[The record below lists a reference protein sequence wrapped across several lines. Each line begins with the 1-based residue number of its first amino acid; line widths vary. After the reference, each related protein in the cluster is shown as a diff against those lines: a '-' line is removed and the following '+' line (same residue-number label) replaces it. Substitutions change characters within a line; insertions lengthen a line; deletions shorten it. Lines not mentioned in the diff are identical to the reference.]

1 MGIQICVQIRRNELM
16 KIKAGQVVKVKDI
29 GQLARVVETV
39 GRNAVLDFYFPEG
52 ILREKVPMI
61 LIDCVME
68 EAAV

>member
-1 MGIQICVQIRRNELM
+1 M

-52 ILREKVPMI
+52 ILREKVPKIGLRDGRGGGMNY
-61 LIDCVME
+61 
-68 EAAV
+68 

>member
-1 MGIQICVQIRRNELM
+1 M

-39 GRNAVLDFYFPEG
+39 GRNAVLEFCFPEG
-52 ILREKVPMI
+52 ILREKVLMI